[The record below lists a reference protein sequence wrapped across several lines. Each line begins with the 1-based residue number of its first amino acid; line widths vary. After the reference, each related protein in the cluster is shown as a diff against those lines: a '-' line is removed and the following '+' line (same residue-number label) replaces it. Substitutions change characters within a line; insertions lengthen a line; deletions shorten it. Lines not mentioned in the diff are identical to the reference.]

1 METEM
6 LVLARQD
13 VEEKGFLDLDLDP
26 TLDLFSE
33 IERLKK
39 EKNAILLAHYYQ
51 EPDIQDVADYIGDS
65 LGLAQQAEKTN
76 ADMIVFAGVHF
87 MAETAKIL
95 NPTKK
100 VVIPDLKAG
109 CSLSDSCP
117 PPLFK
122 KFKDEHPD
130 HVVVSYINCSAGI
143 KALSDVI
150 CTSSNAKV
158 IVESFP
164 KDQKIIFAP
173 DKNLGAYINKVT
185 GRNMLLWNG
194 ACMVHEI
201 FSLEK
206 ITKLKVRHPNA
217 KVIAH
222 PECEDPVLRIA
233 DFIGSTTGLLKYTQ
247 KDDAK
252 EFIVV
257 TETGII
263 HQMQKVNPT
272 KTFIPAPP
280 DNNCACNDCPHMKRN
295 TLEKLYLCMEYEVP
309 DITME
314 EELRLA
320 AKKPI
325 ERMLNTL
332 IQNNCSKVLA
342 DIKDMKIIAM
352 EDQQWLNEEFLPR
365 ATTFGFK
372 AIAIVKPDYY
382 FNQVAVETIS
392 YKVDKEKL
400 TINFFD
406 NIDDA
411 KAWLAKM
418 G

>member
-1 METEM
+1 MAFIHTD
-6 LVLARQD
+6 L
-13 VEEKGFLDLDLDP
+13 EKVSQRGFLDIDIDP
-26 TLDLFSE
+26 TLDLFQE

-39 EKNAILLAHYYQ
+39 EKNAVLLAHYYQ

-65 LGLAQQAEKTN
+65 LGLARQAEQTS

-122 KFKDEHPD
+122 KFREEHPD
-130 HVVVSYINCSAGI
+130 HVVISYINCSAGI

-150 CTSSNAKV
+150 CTSSNAKL

-164 KDQKIIFAP
+164 KDQPIIFAP

-185 GRNMLLWNG
+185 SRNMLLWNG

-206 ITKLKVRHPNA
+206 IRKLKLRYPEA
-217 KVIAH
+217 KMIAH
-222 PECEDPVLRIA
+222 PECEEIVLQEA
-233 DFIGSTTGLLKYTQ
+233 DFIGSTTQLLKFAVN
-247 KDDAK
+247 DVCN
-252 EFIVV
+252 EFIVA
-257 TETGII
+257 TETGIL
-263 HQMQKVNPT
+263 HQMQKDAPH

-280 DNNCACNDCPHMKRN
+280 NNACACNDCPHMKLN
-295 TLEKLYLCMEYEVP
+295 TLEKLYLCMEYEEP
-309 DITME
+309 EILMDE
-314 EELRLA
+314 SLRVA
-320 AKKPI
+320 ALKPI
-325 ERMLNTL
+325 QRMLE
-332 IQNNCSKVLA
+332 ISKAAGL
-342 DIKDMKIIAM
+342 
-352 EDQQWLNEEFLPR
+352 
-365 ATTFGFK
+365 G
-372 AIAIVKPDYY
+372 
-382 FNQVAVETIS
+382 
-392 YKVDKEKL
+392 
-400 TINFFD
+400 
-406 NIDDA
+406 
-411 KAWLAKM
+411 